1 MRIFVVLVC
10 SFALAYVA
18 GAQPPP
24 EKKGQG
30 KKKGAPAGQV
40 SQPHGKAM
48 SNPAQGGKPTG
59 AGKPM
64 TTGKPTTRG
73 KPMEVGKPT
82 GTGKAKTKTTSKPAE
97 VGKPTE
103 VGKAKGTGKR
113 KATEESGTVG
123 KTGRPNPS
131 KLGKQAKAGVATG
144 KPLKPQ
150 HFNLPKQPNTAK
162 APPVKFQQG
171 RHIKGSQNWQ
181 GQQYAAFRNYHA
193 EWHDQSWWHSHYH
206 NNFVF
211 VFGAPYYFNA
221 GYWYPAWGY
230 SPNAYY
236 AWDGPIYA
244 YNHLPPD
251 QVIANVQTALQQQ
264 GYYHGD
270 VDGLI
275 GPLTRAAVA
284 DYQRDHG
291 LYETAA
297 IDQPTLES
305 LGMT

>member
-1 MRIFVVLVC
+1 MRIFVTLIC
-10 SFALAYVA
+10 SLALACIA

-40 SQPHGKAM
+40 SQAHGKAVGK
-48 SNPAQGGKPTG
+48 PAQGGKPTG

-64 TTGKPTTRG
+64 TIGKPTTTG
-73 KPMEVGKPT
+73 KPMEVGKPM
-82 GTGKAKTKTTSKPAE
+82 GTGKTKATGKLAEVKPAE
-97 VGKPTE
+97 VGK
-103 VGKAKGTGKR
+103 AKGGGKR
-113 KATEESGTVG
+113 KATGEAATVG
-123 KTGRPNPS
+123 QAAGPSRP
-131 KLGKQAKAGVATG
+131 KVGKQAKAGIATG

-150 HFNLPKQPNTAK
+150 HFDFPKQPNTAK
-162 APPVKFQQG
+162 APAVKFQQG
-171 RHIKGSQNWQ
+171 RHIAGSQNWQ

-193 EWHDQSWWHSHYH
+193 EWHDQSWWRGHYH
-206 NNFVF
+206 NNIVF
-211 VFGAPYYFNA
+211 VFGAPYYWNA
-221 GYWYPAWGY
+221 GYWFPAWGY
-230 SPNAYY
+230 YPNAYY

-251 QVIANVQTALQQQ
+251 QVIANVQSALQQQ
-264 GYYHGD
+264 GYYSGD

-275 GPLTRAAVA
+275 GPLTRAALA

-305 LGMT
+305 LGMA